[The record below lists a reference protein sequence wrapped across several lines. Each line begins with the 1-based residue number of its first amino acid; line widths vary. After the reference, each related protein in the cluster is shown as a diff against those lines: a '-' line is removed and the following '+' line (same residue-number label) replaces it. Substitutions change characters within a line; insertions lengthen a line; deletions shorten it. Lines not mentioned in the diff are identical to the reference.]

1 MELGEVGGTS
11 TPAFDEAGVLTAVD
25 MRRPGGVGC
34 SKCQLISR
42 WIKTRTYS
50 ADADLFAVGIF
61 VGELEGQE
69 DLRLLSGVG

>member
-1 MELGEVGGTS
+1 
-11 TPAFDEAGVLTAVD
+11 